1 MSDHL
6 PRVIQTGEI
15 TGYRIWYVH
24 NGELKG
30 TYQRTYIW
38 NPGINVT
45 KLPPS
50 TKPDFK
56 KVMWQENEQQNVEQK
71 NDEWWGAGFHAFKK
85 IDKTYDYFTFCCGK
99 HFTWA
104 FGRIYMWGDVI
115 ETRHGYRSS
124 HATIQSIDFLHP
136 GAHPNLTAL
145 EILHPKYYDKFIN
158 QPYPE

>member
-1 MSDHL
+1 MGRHL

-50 TKPDFK
+50 TKPLF
-56 KVMWQENEQQNVEQK
+56 VENVVR
-71 NDEWWGAGFHAFKK
+71 NDEWWG
-85 IDKTYDYFTFCCGK
+85 
-99 HFTWA
+99 
-104 FGRIYMWGDVI
+104 GRI
-115 ETRHGYRSS
+115 SC
-124 HATIQSIDFLHP
+124 IQK
-136 GAHPNLTAL
+136 N
-145 EILHPKYYDKFIN
+145 
-158 QPYPE
+158 